1 MARRR
6 IKVATAVRVETDA
19 GSVSN
24 PRWMNLLSSIG
35 AGARSITAA
44 AKATGLSYK
53 GAWDAIDAMNNLAG
67 EPVVTTT
74 VGGRGGG
81 GAQLTTYGRELLQT
95 YRSVEAESDAYLKR
109 VNARLGSSRRH
120 LTTLDRWALRTSAR
134 NQWSGK
140 VARVR
145 RGAVNDE
152 IDISLAGGDR
162 VVAVITQHST
172 STLDLRRGRDVIVL
186 VKASSVLIGL
196 DGGGP
201 LALSARN
208 QLRGEVER
216 ITPGAVNTEV
226 VVRLKG
232 GNTVAAIVTN
242 GAVDSLGLEPKES
255 VVAVFKA
262 SSVILGTT

>member
-6 IKVATAVRVETDA
+6 IKVANAVRVETGT

-24 PRWMNLLSSIG
+24 PRWMDLLSNIDG
-35 AGARSITAA
+35 RARSITAA

-53 GAWDAIDAMNNLAG
+53 AAWDAIDAMNNLAG

-81 GAQLTTYGRELLQT
+81 GAQLTPYGRELLQT
-95 YRSVEAESDAYLKR
+95 YRSVEAENDAYLKR
-109 VNARLGSSRRH
+109 VNARLGSGHRH
-120 LTTLDRWALRTSAR
+120 LTTLDRWAMQTSAR
-134 NQWSGK
+134 NQWAGT
-140 VARVR
+140 VVRVR

-152 IDISLAGGDR
+152 IEVSLTGGHR
-162 VVAVITQHST
+162 IVAVITQHST
-172 STLDLRRGRDVIVL
+172 TALDLRRGREVVAL

-196 DGGGP
+196 DAGGP

-208 QLRGEVER
+208 QLRGQVAR
-216 ITPGAVNTEV
+216 INRGAVNTEV

-232 GNTVAAIVTN
+232 GNTVAAIITN
-242 GAVDSLGLEPKES
+242 GAVETLRLEVQQQ